1 MRPNDFARNLVESFN
16 SCNLKLLMADL
27 KIRVV
32 EDTGDLL
39 VDGAAFVLINFAK
52 SILDVLLL
60 GPWTLFDLV
69 PFVPRTQMVT
79 GLILR

>member
-1 MRPNDFARNLVESFN
+1 MRPKDFAKNLVESFN
-16 SCNLKLLMADL
+16 SCNLKLLIADL

-32 EDTGDLL
+32 EDTRDLL
-39 VDGAAFVLINFAK
+39 VDGAAFVLINFVE

-69 PFVPRTQMVT
+69 PCTPRTQMVS